1 MTMIEPGRGQPPW
14 HIWAVGGLGLLWNA
28 YGCFDYA
35 MSKIQGDIYL
45 RQVGMT
51 ASQIAHFN
59 AMPAWMTAVWAIGV
73 WGALLGSVLLLL
85 RRRLAA
91 PVFLVYLLAYVA
103 SLFYTYMIAPL
114 AEMNTPAIMIMQVA
128 IFAFG
133 VGFVVY
139 ALVQAK
145 AGTLR

>member
-1 MTMIEPGRGQPPW
+1 
-14 HIWAVGGLGLLWNA
+14 
-28 YGCFDYA
+28 
-35 MSKIQGDIYL
+35 
-45 RQVGMT
+45 MT

-91 PVFLVYLLAYVA
+91 PVFLVSLLAYVA